1 MTKFL
6 DQNILSHFGGLEIN
20 SLTNI
25 IENDTEY
32 NVQTN
37 IQHSSYYD
45 FSEFNKLAS
54 VKKTNFSVLSANIQS
69 VFAKFEQL
77 EALVEELH
85 TINFKFTVICLQECW
100 LANSCDASILNLPGY
115 NCIAQGKHSSER
127 GGLMMYIDDRF
138 QYSTRLNINMYEHWE
153 GQVVC
158 LKGGGLPIE
167 IIIGNIYR
175 PPRMLR
181 EQILQFI
188 NEFASVI
195 QSLKNNNKHIVI
207 AGDFNLNLLKIN
219 QNELCSDFLDLLMT
233 YGMYPQITLPTRLTD
248 KSVTLIDN
256 LFCNFDKITKR
267 TTAGILLNEL
277 SDHQPYFLLSYIE
290 LIKTPVPKFIKA
302 FTLNENMV
310 ENIKNELL
318 TSDLLNQ
325 LDPNLTTNPNET
337 YNIIHEAIETAKH
350 KHMPSKL
357 VKFNKYRHKKSNWIT
372 KGLLKSIRFRDNLYK
387 KMKLTDPISRDY
399 EVMRINLKT
408 YNRILKASLRAAKQ
422 HYFAFTFAKY
432 KSDIKNTWKTINE
445 ALSGNRPSEKQSLP
459 ISLTIENTEITKDLD
474 IANQF
479 NTFFINIGANLA
491 KNIEY
496 QGIKNHNH
504 YLTETYNNAF
514 EFTEIDDMTVKKVI
528 DSLQAK
534 NSSGFDGYSTKFLKY
549 ITPAIIKPLTL
560 LTQQVLT
567 TGIFP
572 DKLKLAKVIPIYK
585 KGEQALINNY
595 RPISLLPVISKVLEK
610 ILANQISSFFERNE
624 LFSINQYGFRA
635 AHCTEHAAIELTD
648 RIITKM
654 DNNEIPIGIFLDL
667 SKAFDTINHKILLSK
682 LKYYGIS
689 GVPLQLLDNYLT
701 NRSQYVVIKNIK
713 SNTLQITTGV
723 PQGSILGPLLFLI
736 YINDFKI

>member
-1 MTKFL
+1 M
-6 DQNILSHFGGLEIN
+6 D
-20 SLTNI
+20 
-25 IENDTEY
+25 Y
-32 NVQTN
+32 
-37 IQHSSYYD
+37 
-45 FSEFNKLAS
+45 
-54 VKKTNFSVLSANIQS
+54 
-69 VFAKFEQL
+69 
-77 EALVEELH
+77 
-85 TINFKFTVICLQECW
+85 
-100 LANSCDASILNLPGY
+100 P
-115 NCIAQGKHSSER
+115 
-127 GGLMMYIDDRF
+127 
-138 QYSTRLNINMYEHWE
+138 
-153 GQVVC
+153 
-158 LKGGGLPIE
+158 
-167 IIIGNIYR
+167 
-175 PPRMLR
+175 
-181 EQILQFI
+181 
-188 NEFASVI
+188 
-195 QSLKNNNKHIVI
+195 HI
-207 AGDFNLNLLKIN
+207 
-219 QNELCSDFLDLLMT
+219 
-233 YGMYPQITLPTRLTD
+233 
-248 KSVTLIDN
+248 
-256 LFCNFDKITKR
+256 
-267 TTAGILLNEL
+267 
-277 SDHQPYFLLSYIE
+277 
-290 LIKTPVPKFIKA
+290 
-302 FTLNENMV
+302 
-310 ENIKNELL
+310 
-318 TSDLLNQ
+318 
-325 LDPNLTTNPNET
+325 
-337 YNIIHEAIETAKH
+337 
-350 KHMPSKL
+350 
-357 VKFNKYRHKKSNWIT
+357 
-372 KGLLKSIRFRDNLYK
+372 
-387 KMKLTDPISRDY
+387 
-399 EVMRINLKT
+399 
-408 YNRILKASLRAAKQ
+408 
-422 HYFAFTFAKY
+422 
-432 KSDIKNTWKTINE
+432 

-534 NSSGFDGYSTKFLKY
+534 NSSGFDGYSTKSLKH

-610 ILANQISSFFERNE
+610 IIANQISSFFERNE
-624 LFSINQYGFRA
+624 LFSRNQYGFRA

-736 YINDFKI
+736 YINDFSQSSHAFNLISYADDTTLLSTLGNFNNTGSNVERDNLINSEL